1 MLAALAAGGCAHPA
15 SAPVEPRPPVSAVR
29 ADKSPQP
36 RRDRTESPPR
46 ISHREVTVRSSAA
59 VIPVAHEE
67 PAATSDAT
75 TPIGQSMSD
84 LAALSALAL
93 ASNPRLQ
100 QMQQEAAAA
109 WQRVRYVGALPDPM
123 LGGAGIVP
131 PMQFADGQQF
141 AMASFNQ
148 RLPWLQRLG
157 AQEQQACFAAW
168 ALESAW
174 QAERLKTVA
183 EVKVAYSRLYVV
195 DQQVR
200 INRGNQDL
208 IQLLIDV
215 ANDKVVAQ
223 SATEGDVLLGTL
235 ELSRLTEEMYALE
248 ERRASLQAGLNRLLN
263 RAAETPVAVATE
275 LSVAD
280 PSWTLDT
287 LRQTAWAGQPEIA
300 AAQLRATAS
309 EWGLR
314 VAELE
319 RRPEVTLGVDWIIM
333 DQARPPGEP
342 AFGGIDSW
350 QIGAMVSVPIWRK
363 KYDAMRDEAA
373 RMRIAA
379 QFSVEDVQRQYEAL
393 LAELREQARAAAK
406 TARLYNDTMLP
417 QARRT
422 FEADQRAYVGPGTV
436 EFDRVIEDFRTVLTL
451 EEGYHRAI
459 GDWAVA
465 LARIEQAVARDLVTL
480 PVPPPDAPPTT
491 HAADPPALEI
501 VPMSATAPAED
512 PIPRPIRQPS
522 VSAGGRLGGMLH
534 PRSGI
539 RQNSASG
546 P

>member
-1 MLAALAAGGCAHPA
+1 MPTHI
-15 SAPVEPRPPVSAVR
+15 
-29 ADKSPQP
+29 
-36 RRDRTESPPR
+36 T
-46 ISHREVTVRSSAA
+46 
-59 VIPVAHEE
+59 PVAHEE
-67 PAATSDAT
+67 PAETTEAT
-75 TPIGQSMSD
+75 TAPGQSTSD

-148 RLPWLQRLG
+148 RIPWLQRLS
-157 AQEQQACFAAW
+157 AQEQQACFQAW
-168 ALESAW
+168 ALDNAW
-174 QAERLKTVA
+174 HAERLKTVA

-200 INRGNQDL
+200 INRGNQEL
-208 IQLLIDV
+208 IQLLVDV

-248 ERRASLQAGLNRLLN
+248 ERRLSLQAGLNRLLN
-263 RAAETPVAVATE
+263 RPAETPIAVATE

-280 PSWTLDT
+280 PTWTLDT

-319 RRPEVTLGVDWIIM
+319 RRPEVTFGVDWIIM

-363 KYDAMRDEAA
+363 KYDALRDEAA

-465 LARIEQAVARDLVTL
+465 LARIEQAVARDLAAL
-480 PVPPPDAPPTT
+480 PVPPPEAPP
-491 HAADPPALEI
+491 AVLPADPPALEI

-512 PIPRPIRQPS
+512 AVPHRTHQTP

-534 PRSGI
+534 R
-539 RQNSASG
+539 R
-546 P
+546 

>member
-1 MLAALAAGGCAHPA
+1 
-15 SAPVEPRPPVSAVR
+15 
-29 ADKSPQP
+29 
-36 RRDRTESPPR
+36 
-46 ISHREVTVRSSAA
+46 
-59 VIPVAHEE
+59 
-67 PAATSDAT
+67 
-75 TPIGQSMSD
+75 
-84 LAALSALAL
+84 
-93 ASNPRLQ
+93 
-100 QMQQEAAAA
+100 
-109 WQRVRYVGALPDPM
+109 
-123 LGGAGIVP
+123 
-131 PMQFADGQQF
+131 
-141 AMASFNQ
+141 MASFNQ
-148 RLPWLQRLG
+148 RIPWLKRLS
-157 AQEQQACFAAW
+157 AQEQQACFQAW
-168 ALESAW
+168 ALDNAW
-174 QAERLKTVA
+174 HAERLKTVA

-195 DQQVR
+195 DQQIR
-200 INRGNQDL
+200 INRGNQEL

-248 ERRASLQAGLNRLLN
+248 ERRLSLQAGLNRLLN
-263 RAAETPVAVATE
+263 RPAETPIGVATE

-333 DQARPPGEP
+333 DKARPPGEP

-350 QIGAMVSVPIWRK
+350 QIGAMVSVPIWRE

-451 EEGYHRAI
+451 EEGYHRAV
-459 GDWAVA
+459 GEWAVA
-465 LARIEQAVARDLVTL
+465 LARIEQAAARDLAAL
-480 PVPPPDAPPTT
+480 PAPPPEAPP
-491 HAADPPALEI
+491 AVLPADPPSPEI
-501 VPMSATAPAED
+501 VPMSATAPADD
-512 PIPRPIRQPS
+512 PFLRRSRKTS

-534 PRSGI
+534 R
-539 RQNSASG
+539 R
-546 P
+546 